1 MDRDGNHGDD
11 MGRNLLIFMGK
22 NDEISLLLVLIDIFS
37 PTEEVTVGIRPQAY
51 RGPISQLME
60 VIIVKQFSSV
70 SMKQWYNTTRF
81 LDIVFPIAVNRELW
95 FRLTPKWK

>member
-11 MGRNLLIFMGK
+11 MGGNLLIFMGK

-51 RGPISQLME
+51 RAPISQLME

-95 FRLTPKWK
+95 FRLTPK